1 MNEESV
7 VEMDSDD
14 VKIDDNFA
22 ELHHKLD
29 MLFNKMADLD
39 SRMESLER
47 TAIAG
52 INESRKLANRKVDDD
67 VKEDKYEF
75 PYQKGR
81 YDQRVFTKE
90 DFYRLERKLGYPA
103 PIQMNRLSDE
113 ARDKLYPPLP
123 KARPIQEFDE
133 VDMRWQHM
141 LQQDLKLSISLGEE
155 PRFAENYK
163 PWEEKMIANQLRVG
177 QFVEKY
183 IDDDDGEDAGK
194 IYKVTQVG
202 LTHVYVEKGDYE
214 VRVKRSDLREPSE
227 AAKRRFIREQKA
239 NNKA

>member
-14 VKIDDNFA
+14 VKMDDNFA

-90 DFYRLERKLGYPA
+90 DF
-103 PIQMNRLSDE
+103 LSFG
-113 ARDKLYPPLP
+113 K
-123 KARPIQEFDE
+123 KT
-133 VDMRWQHM
+133 W
-141 LQQDLKLSISLGEE
+141 LSIT
-155 PRFAENYK
+155 N
-163 PWEEKMIANQLRVG
+163 
-177 QFVEKY
+177 
-183 IDDDDGEDAGK
+183 
-194 IYKVTQVG
+194 
-202 LTHVYVEKGDYE
+202 
-214 VRVKRSDLREPSE
+214 
-227 AAKRRFIREQKA
+227 
-239 NNKA
+239 